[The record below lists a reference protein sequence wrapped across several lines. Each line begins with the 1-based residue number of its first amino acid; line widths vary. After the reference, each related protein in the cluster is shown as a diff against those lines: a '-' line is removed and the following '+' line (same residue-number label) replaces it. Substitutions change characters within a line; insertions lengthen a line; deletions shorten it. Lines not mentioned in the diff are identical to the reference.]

1 MDGAQ
6 GALSQPEWLRG
17 RDQTIESLPRDVG
30 IINDVERLIRKS
42 RSREA

>member
-17 RDQTIESLPRDVG
+17 RDQTLESLPRGVG
-30 IINDVERLIRKS
+30 IKNFVERLIRMS
-42 RSREA
+42 RGREA